1 MVLKVN
7 INVLGNFAYAFS
19 RINIRTLANLI
30 RPRISIQ
37 IFIFIDMVKEIE
49 LEQRLE
55 QVLYFRCSMILVFKS
70 TYAWK

>member
-7 INVLGNFAYAFS
+7 INVLGNFAYALS

-30 RPRISIQ
+30 RLRISIQ
-37 IFIFIDMVKEIE
+37 IFIFIDTVNEIE

-55 QVLYFRCSMILVFKS
+55 RVLYFRCLMIFVFKS
-70 TYAWK
+70 TYA